1 MFADSARVLRPGGTI
16 TVVANRHLGH
26 HRTLR
31 RWFDDVEVAGS
42 DPRFVVLRGVSRAGG
57 AGSRPG

>member
-26 HRTLR
+26 HVALR
-31 RWFDDVEVAGS
+31 RWFDDVGVVGS
-42 DPRFVVLRGVSRAGG
+42 DPRFVVLRGR
-57 AGSRPG
+57 RR